1 MKKLVLLAAGVIA
14 IVALGLMI
22 DAHSRTPTERP
33 AEHRE
38 PPTVF
43 ALGRVEGVTPE
54 IELRPRQSGRVVEVA
69 VCEGQLVEAGQ
80 LLLRLDDQHLRHEVA
95 LAAAQLE
102 LAQAKLQR
110 LLNGAHRHQ
119 RTEAAALC
127 RAKMVQYERAELAW
141 DRAAELHKYKAI
153 PDKEADNRKS
163 ELEAATAELEA
174 AKARLERI
182 GAAARP
188 DEVRIENSQ
197 IQAARARLELAR
209 VQLEWTKLRA
219 GCRGQ
224 VLKIDAQLGEL
235 AGPDSAEPAVVMAD
249 TSRFCVRA
257 YIEEMDAPRVKIG
270 MTAKIVADGLPG
282 RQFTGRVIRLS
293 PRMGRKKLW
302 SDHPAE
308 RSDTKTRE
316 VWIELDKGEALV
328 VGLPVDVMIDPQSG
342 TSAKGVQSGETKP
355 RGRLQIQLPPAAK
368 AESRK
373 Q

>member
-1 MKKLVLLAAGVIA
+1 MKKLILLTVGVIA

-22 DAHSRTPTERP
+22 DAHSRTPTDRP
-33 AEHRE
+33 AENRE

-69 VCEGQLVEAGQ
+69 VCEGQVVEEGQ
-80 LLLRLDDQHLRHEVA
+80 VLLRLDDQHLRYEVA

-110 LLNGAHRHQ
+110 LLNGVHPQQ
-119 RTEAAALC
+119 RSEAAALY
-127 RAKMVQYERAELAW
+127 RAKMAQLKRAELAW
-141 DRAAELHKYKAI
+141 RRADELRREKAI
-153 PDKEADNRKS
+153 PEKEADNRKT
-163 ELEAATAELEA
+163 EFEAATAEFEA
-174 AKARLERI
+174 AKARLERLE
-182 GAAARP
+182 AAARA
-188 DEVRIENSQ
+188 DEVRIENAQ
-197 IQAARARLELAR
+197 IQAAKARLELAK

-249 TSRFCVRA
+249 TSRFYIRA

-270 MTAKIVADGLPG
+270 MTAKIVADGLPD

-308 RSDTKTRE
+308 RYDTKTRE
-316 VWIELDKGEALV
+316 VWIELENEGALV
-328 VGLPVDVMIDPQSG
+328 LGLPVDVMIDPQSG
-342 TSAKGVQSGETKP
+342 SLTKGVRSGATKP
-355 RGRLQIQLPPAAK
+355 GGRSQMELPPAAK